1 MAKTKEWKNITRKLN
16 ELTGKGRGESEIKLA
31 WKRMKLAAKANVSA
45 HKRAQTATGGGEKPP
60 SPSAED
66 LEVMA
71 IAPQDF
77 IITYNDYDSDAMIPP
92 VPEQVPSVPGQ
103 PSPVQPSPVP
113 VPTPGTSSEL
123 DPQILIVEE
132 PEEPNYV
139 APGVSGSRAKKINLK
154 TKNISVQQA
163 ILDSNAIMKKRQMEM
178 MEEEHELKKTL
189 LKLKI
194 KKIQLELSLL
204 EGKRT

>member
-77 IITYNDYDSDAMIPP
+77 IITYNDYDSDAM
-92 VPEQVPSVPGQ
+92 VN
-103 PSPVQPSPVP
+103 
-113 VPTPGTSSEL
+113 
-123 DPQILIVEE
+123 
-132 PEEPNYV
+132 NYFF
-139 APGVSGSRAKKINLK
+139 KY
-154 TKNISVQQA
+154 
-163 ILDSNAIMKKRQMEM
+163 
-178 MEEEHELKKTL
+178 
-189 LKLKI
+189 
-194 KKIQLELSLL
+194 
-204 EGKRT
+204 

>member
-1 MAKTKEWKNITRKLN
+1 MDAHKKKRAENWSPEEKEVLRDIIAQAAHIIENKSTNTSINMAKTKEWKNITRKLN

-77 IITYNDYDSDAMIPP
+77 IITYNDYDSDAM
-92 VPEQVPSVPGQ
+92 VPSV
-103 PSPVQPSPVP
+103 PVQPSPVP
-113 VPTPGTSSEL
+113 VPIPGTSSEV
-123 DPQILIVEE
+123 PQILTVEE

-139 APGVSGSRAKKINLK
+139 APEESRAKKINF
-154 TKNISVQQA
+154 
-163 ILDSNAIMKKRQMEM
+163 KK
-178 MEEEHELKKTL
+178 K
-189 LKLKI
+189 
-194 KKIQLELSLL
+194 
-204 EGKRT
+204 

>member
-1 MAKTKEWKNITRKLN
+1 MAKTKERKNITIVFSKKYNYCSFRLN
-16 ELTGKGRGESEIKLA
+16 ELTGKGRGESEIKFA
-31 WKRMKLAAKANVSA
+31 WKRMKLAAKANVSASA

-60 SPSAED
+60 SSSAED

-77 IITYNDYDSDAMIPP
+77 IITYNDYDSDTMIPP
-92 VPEQVPSVPGQ
+92 VPEQVPSVP
-103 PSPVQPSPVP
+103 VQPSPVP
-113 VPTPGTSSEL
+113 VPTPGISSEL

-132 PEEPNYV
+132 PGKNMIFLV
-139 APGVSGSRAKKINLK
+139 TINHR
-154 TKNISVQQA
+154 NISVQQA

-178 MEEEHELKKTL
+178 MKEEHELKKTL